1 MPRLL
6 ILCEYP
12 TLLGGERS
20 LLSTLPA
27 VTAAGFDVQVA
38 APSNGPLAEA
48 LREDGI
54 PVVPWQTHDHAGE
67 RLPLSQLR
75 SELASLIS
83 RHQPAL
89 LHANSLSTARISG
102 PVAADCGT
110 PSLGHLRDIT
120 NLSHQV
126 VSNLNAHRRLVA
138 VSQATR
144 DFHIAQGVHA
154 SRCAVVHNGVDLTH
168 FCPRPRTGYIHREL
182 NLPTSARLIAT
193 IGQLGLRKATD
204 IVLSAA
210 LSTASDA
217 SDVHW
222 LIVGERTSNKDE
234 SREFESK
241 LRSIAA
247 EKSLAGRVHFLGVR
261 SDIAR
266 ILNECDLLV
275 HAARQ
280 EPLGRVLLEAAA
292 SGVPVVATDV
302 GGTRE
307 IFPTEAD
314 GAMLVPPD
322 DCQALGQAV
331 LALLNDNDRRQRL
344 SAAARRRAEE
354 VFDVRHAGDR
364 LVEQYR
370 QLLTF

>member
-20 LLSTLPA
+20 MLSTLPA

-54 PVVPWQTHDHAGE
+54 PVVPWQTHDNAGE

-102 PVAADCGT
+102 PVAADCST

-120 NLSHQV
+120 KLSRQAV
-126 VSNLNAHRRLVA
+126 DDLNVHRRLIA

-144 DFHIAQGVHA
+144 DFHVEQGIDG
-154 SRCAVVHNGVDLTH
+154 SRCVVVHNGVDLIH
-168 FCPRPRTGYIHREL
+168 FCPSPRTGYLHREL
-182 NLPTSARLIAT
+182 GIPASVRLVAT

-204 IVLSAA
+204 VVLSAA
-210 LSTASDA
+210 RSIARDVSDA
-217 SDVHW
+217 DW

-234 SREFESK
+234 SREFESQ
-241 LRSIAA
+241 LRSVAA
-247 EKSLAGRVHFLGVR
+247 EKPLLGRVHFLGAR

-266 ILNECDLLV
+266 IMNECDLLV

-292 SGVPVVATDV
+292 SGLPVVATDV

-307 IFPTEAD
+307 IFPAEAD
-314 GAMLVPPD
+314 GAVLLPPD
-322 DCQALGQAV
+322 DCQALAQAV
-331 LALLNDNDRRQRL
+331 LLLLNDDDRRQRL
-344 SAAARRRAEE
+344 SVAARRRAESA
-354 VFDVRHAGDR
+354 FDMRHAAAR
-364 LVEQYR
+364 LIEQY
-370 QLLTF
+370 QTLL

>member
-20 LLSTLPA
+20 MLSTLPA

-38 APSNGPLAEA
+38 APPIGPLAEV

-54 PVVPWQTHDHAGE
+54 PVVPWQTHDNAGE

-75 SELASLIS
+75 SGLASLIG

-102 PVAADCGT
+102 PVAAECGT
-110 PSLGHLRDIT
+110 PSLGHLRDISK
-120 NLSHQV
+120 LSRQAV
-126 VSNLNAHRRLVA
+126 DDLNVHRRLIA

-144 DFHIAQGVHA
+144 VFHIEQGIDG
-154 SRCAVVHNGVDLTH
+154 SRCVVVHNGVDLAY
-168 FCPRPRTGYIHREL
+168 FYRRPRTGYLHRGL
-182 NLPTSARLIAT
+182 NIPESPRLIAT

-204 IVLSAA
+204 VVLTAA
-210 LSTASDA
+210 LSIASDA
-217 SDVHW
+217 TVHW

-247 EKSLAGRVHFLGVR
+247 EKPLAGRVHFLGMR

-266 ILNECDLLV
+266 IMNECDLLV

-292 SGVPVVATDV
+292 SGLPVVATDV

-307 IFPTEAD
+307 IFPAEAD
-314 GAMLVPPD
+314 GAVLLPPD
-322 DCQALGQAV
+322 DCQAIGQAV
-331 LALLNDNDRRQRL
+331 RNLLNDGDRRQRL
-344 SAAARRRAEE
+344 GTSARRRAESA
-354 VFDVRHAGDR
+354 FDIRHAAAR
-364 LVEQYR
+364 LIEQY
-370 QLLTF
+370 QSLL